1 MSNFSVA
8 VSNKCCQEM
17 EINEGI
23 IYYTLK
29 KNKSFGHIRRSEV
42 DIRRQVR
49 HNHGTDLY
57 AMIFLIC

>member
-1 MSNFSVA
+1 
-8 VSNKCCQEM
+8 M

-23 IYYTLK
+23 TYYTLK
-29 KNKSFGHIRRSEV
+29 KNKSFGHIRKSEV